1 LDAIYCLKD
10 RRTKSK
16 RAGRSEELKLEE
28 PFTFSALGG
37 GGVVVVVVVVVVGGG
52 GFGSSLQHVFVRV
65 SFPPLLSGQQKF
77 P

>member
-1 LDAIYCLKD
+1 MK
-10 RRTKSK
+10 K
-16 RAGRSEELKLEE
+16 RKRIGRMEELKLED

-52 GFGSSLQHVFVRV
+52 GFGSSLQHVLGSVELA
-65 SFPPLLSGQQKF
+65 PLLSGQQKF

>member
-1 LDAIYCLKD
+1 M
-10 RRTKSK
+10 
-16 RAGRSEELKLEE
+16 EELKLED

-37 GGVVVVVVVVVVGGG
+37 RWVVVVVVVVVVGGG
-52 GFGSSLQHVFVRV
+52 GLGSSLQHVLGRV